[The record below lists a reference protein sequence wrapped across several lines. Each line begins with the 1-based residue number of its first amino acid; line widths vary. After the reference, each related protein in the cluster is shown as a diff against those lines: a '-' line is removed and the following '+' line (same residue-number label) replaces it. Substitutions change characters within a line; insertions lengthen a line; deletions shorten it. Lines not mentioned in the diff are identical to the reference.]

1 MDRARISSFGKL
13 SSAHVTISNRW
24 TTPQSSETT
33 KHVQRHLH
41 AYFAVIKLPKTIK
54 TDNGPAYTSRKF
66 QQFLKMWSIR
76 HSTGIP
82 YNPQGQ
88 AVEDKAN
95 QSLKHMIQKKGG
107 GDVIGQQ
114 TILNQALF
122 TLNFLNISAQTMETA
137 A

>member
-95 QSLKHMIQKKGG
+95 QSLKHIIQKQKGRNA
-107 GDVIGQQ
+107 IGQ
-114 TILNQALF
+114 
-122 TLNFLNISAQTMETA
+122 
-137 A
+137 